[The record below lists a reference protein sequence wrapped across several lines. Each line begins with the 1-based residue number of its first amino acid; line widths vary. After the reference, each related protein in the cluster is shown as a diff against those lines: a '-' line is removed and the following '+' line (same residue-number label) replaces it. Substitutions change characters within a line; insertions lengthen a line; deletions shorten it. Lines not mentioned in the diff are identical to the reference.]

1 MTKACLCIHSHF
13 YQPPRENPWIEEIE
27 PQESAAPF
35 HDWNERIHSE
45 CYLPNSRARVLGP
58 DGKIADIVNN
68 FEKMSFNFGPTLMSW
83 LEAKHFDT
91 YLRIIE
97 ADHESR
103 KRHHGHGNAI
113 AQVYNHMIM
122 PLANRRD
129 KVTQVRWGV
138 AEFRHRFSREPEAI
152 WLPETACN
160 EATLEVLVEEKIKFI
175 ILEPHQAQAFRPFGG
190 EWLDA
195 TPGRIDP
202 RRPYRCFLKSN
213 PEKFIDIFF
222 YDGPISK
229 AAGFEN
235 LLFDAKI
242 FMSRIDG
249 AVVDYGNKPQLIHIA
264 TDGETYGH
272 HKAFGDRAAAYLTH
286 VEAPAR
292 GYRIVNYG
300 EFLEEYPPE
309 FEARLHEGEN
319 NEGTAWSCAHGVRRW
334 KDHCGCRGGGPA
346 EWNQNWRK
354 PLRDSLD
361 WLRDEL
367 AKVYEDRI
375 SAYLKNPWD
384 ARDDY
389 IKVVLDRREPSIQ
402 SFFDCHRK
410 HDLTSAEMTLC
421 LKLLEMQR
429 HAMLMYTSC
438 GWFFTELSGIETVQI
453 LQYAARA
460 IQLVRE
466 VTGASYEEE
475 FLQRLEKAKSNVETY
490 RDGRGVYEKLV
501 KSSVA
506 TLEHIVSYYAMGSIF
521 EDYYP
526 QRESLDI
533 YCFNLQVMYQRKES
547 FGGLTLNFGRV
558 KIISKITLEEKDI
571 IFLALQTGLYD
582 FRCSVKPF
590 ESGDDFEALEQATFE
605 DLYNSHIV
613 EVFKKIDMRFG
624 ERYFTL
630 KELVL
635 EDRMNIISRLT
646 RRQIDSISKFYER
659 VYEESRRINEIYGSI
674 HLPIPAEF
682 RYAAQHVLSRR
693 LLEELHKLA
702 ASGFQK
708 KATVAYRMMDTA
720 KAFNVEIQKGPVA
733 QFLSQE
739 LSSRVARFVQNQE
752 DKMIAE
758 CIYLHKLSK
767 KLGVELEL
775 LQPQN
780 DLFSLIRKWTQDPA
794 SIPVNFSEY
803 SKHMAQLM
811 TRFGLSTH
819 GLKHLFDKSAA
830 E

>member
-1 MTKACLCIHSHF
+1 MIKACLCIHGHF
-13 YQPPRENPWIEEIE
+13 YQPPRENPWIEDIE

-35 HDWNERIHSE
+35 HDWNERIHAE
-45 CYLPNSRARVLGP
+45 CYLPNSRARVLSS
-58 DGKIADIVNN
+58 DGKITDIVNN

-83 LEAKHFDT
+83 LESKHFDT
-91 YLRIIE
+91 YLRVIE

-103 KRHHGHGNAI
+103 KHHHGHGNAI

-138 AEFRHRFSREPEAI
+138 EEFRHRFGRDPESI

-175 ILEPHQAQAFRPFGG
+175 ILEPHQAEAFRTFGG
-190 EWLDA
+190 DWQDV

-213 PEKFIDIFF
+213 PEKSIDVFF

-242 FMSRIDG
+242 FMARIDG

-286 VEAPAR
+286 VEAPGR
-292 GYRIVNYG
+292 SYRLVNYG
-300 EFLEEYPPE
+300 EFLEENPPE
-309 FEARLHEGEN
+309 HEVRLKDGEN
-319 NEGTAWSCAHGVRRW
+319 GEGTAWSCAHGVRRW
-334 KDHCGCRGGGPA
+334 RDHCGCRGGGPL
-346 EWNQNWRK
+346 EWNQYWRK
-354 PLRDSLD
+354 PLREALD

-367 AKVYEDRI
+367 CKVYEDRA
-375 SAYLKNPWD
+375 SAYLKDVWA
-384 ARDDY
+384 ARDGY
-389 IKVVLDRREPSIQ
+389 IQVVLDRREHNVQ
-402 SFFDCHRK
+402 AFLEKHRN
-410 HDLTSAEMTLC
+410 HDLKSAEITAC

-466 VTGASYEEE
+466 VMGASYEEE
-475 FLQRLEKAKSNVETY
+475 FLQRLEKAKSNVEIF

-526 QRESLDI
+526 QKESLDI
-533 YCFNLQVMYQRKES
+533 YCFNLQVLYQRKES

-582 FRCSVKPF
+582 FRCSVKAF
-590 ESGDDFEALEQATFE
+590 ESDDHFESLEQATFE

-613 EVFKKIDMRFG
+613 EVFKKIDIRFG

-635 EDRMNIISRLT
+635 QDRMNIISRLT

-674 HLPIPAEF
+674 HLPIPSEF

-693 LLEELHKLA
+693 LLEELQKLA

-708 KATVAYRMMDTA
+708 KGTVAYRMMDTA

-733 QFLSQE
+733 QFLSAE
-739 LSSRVARFVQNQE
+739 LSTRIARFVEQQE
-752 DKMIAE
+752 GKLIAE

-780 DLFSLIRKWTQDPA
+780 DLFSLVRKWNQDPA
-794 SIPVNFSEY
+794 LVPANFSDY
-803 SKHMAQLM
+803 SKHLAQLM
-811 TRFGLSTH
+811 SRFGLSTH
-819 GLKHLFDKSAA
+819 GLKHLFDKTAQA
-830 E
+830 